1 MVNLNIGKIVLF
13 YQDGNLHFGII
24 TGIENKHCKV
34 LSEEDESYILPSA
47 RFILV
52 SDKCY
57 EPLSSNT
64 LKDFEDKI
72 RFKMEEQGEIWLQQL
87 QEQKKSFT
95 FDEANSY
102 LGYKDDLERY
112 ALYLLILQRKDL
124 LKYKKGVFS
133 FRNEEER
140 LKYLKEESETKERAN
155 YLQEVERFLQANRDI
170 LLSLDS
176 FSIIKYQIFLSLTL
190 EFKTRFLAELREL
203 LRCSTPKDLAKVLRK
218 FSNDQKLRTLI
229 RNLRLLLGD
238 ISPDTD
244 KIAADSGIPINFS
257 AEVLEEARKLQDK
270 LQQETSR
277 QNIANLDAFTID
289 AADSPDYDDAI
300 SLQESK
306 PGWILGIHISDVGG
320 QLPLNSPV
328 FNEACERVS
337 SLYLPCETIP
347 LLPPS
352 LSSDAFSL
360 KAGENRKV
368 LSLYLF
374 LDKEFKIQKEEF
386 KSEYICV
393 KQNLSY
399 KDMDSYLTKH
409 QHSTLFQIVR
419 NINQGHKIFES
430 NGKTRYEWNV
440 VCKNGELMM
449 ECIDFYSPSR
459 LLVEELMVLYNRS
472 LAEYASASG
481 LPCIYRNIAQYEESG
496 DEDSNNYYQAFL
508 STEAGFHPGIGSR
521 AYLHCSSP
529 IRRVTD
535 IINQAQ
541 FEALLNQNRPPFSE
555 EELIKL
561 IPAIEERVSYL
572 HSVAARSEH
581 YWFLRFLQQKYLQR
595 TLDAILIRSIT
606 DGYIIELTDW
616 DKHIFLKSNEI
627 LPLHH
632 SVKLILT
639 EVNPD
644 EDWVKGEIIV

>member
-1 MVNLNIGKIVLF
+1 MFNLASGKIVLF
-13 YQDGNLHFGII
+13 FQDGNLQSGII
-24 TGIENKHCKV
+24 TEVKNRHYKV
-34 LSEEDESYILPSA
+34 LNQEAKTYILPPA

-52 SDKCY
+52 TQKVY
-57 EPLSSNT
+57 EPTSTKT
-64 LKDFEDKI
+64 LEDFEKQIKNKI
-72 RFKMEEQGEIWLQQL
+72 EEEGENWLIQL
-87 QEQKKSFT
+87 QETQDSFT
-95 FDEANSY
+95 FEEICSKY
-102 LGYKDDLERY
+102 GLEGDIERF
-112 ALYLLILQRKDL
+112 ALFILLQLRKDL
-124 LKYKKGVFS
+124 FKFKKDVFS

-140 LKYLKEESETKERAN
+140 LKYLQEEAETRERTR
-155 YLQEVERFLQANRDI
+155 YLKEVEKFLQTYQDLLPSLNI
-170 LLSLDS
+170 LSPIKDDVSQGFDQDS
-176 FSIIKYQIFLSLTL
+176 KTQFLS
-190 EFKTRFLAELREL
+190 ELREL
-203 LRCSTPKDLAKVLRK
+203 LRSNVPKDLAKLLHK
-218 FSNDQKLRTLI
+218 YSNGLDLRTLI
-229 RNLRLLLGD
+229 RNIRLLLKD

-257 AEVLEEARKLQDK
+257 SEILREAQKLQEK
-270 LQQETSR
+270 LKQEAEN
-277 QNIANLDAFTID
+277 QNVTNLEAFTID
-289 AADSPDYDDAI
+289 AIDSPDYDDAI
-300 SLQESK
+300 SLQKQEQ
-306 PGWILGIHISDVGG
+306 GWILGIHISDEGS
-320 QLPLNSPV
+320 QLPLNSSI
-328 FNEACERVS
+328 FKEACERVS

-352 LSSDAFSL
+352 LSKEAFSL
-360 KAGENRKV
+360 KAGEKRKV

-374 LDKEFKIQKEEF
+374 MDKEFKIEKEVF
-386 KSEYICV
+386 KQEYIKV

-399 KDMDSYLTKH
+399 EEVDRYLTSH
-409 QHSTLFQIVR
+409 QNSTLLQIVHH
-419 NINQGHKIFES
+419 IHKGRQIFES
-430 NGKTRYEWNV
+430 SGKRRYEWNV
-440 VCKNGELMM
+440 VCKNGELAM
-449 ECIDFYSPSR
+449 ECIDYYSPAR
-459 LLVEELMVLYNRS
+459 LLIEELMVLYNRT
-472 LAEYASASG
+472 LAAYASAKG
-481 LPCIYRNIAQYEESG
+481 LPCIYRNIAQYEEEEGNSH
-496 DEDSNNYYQAFL
+496 NYCQAFL
-508 STEAGFHPGIGSR
+508 STKAAFHPGIGSK

-561 IPAIEERVSYL
+561 LPAIEERVSYL

>member
-13 YQDGNLHFGII
+13 YQDGNLQSGII
-24 TGIENKHCKV
+24 TGIENNHYKV
-34 LSEEDESYILPSA
+34 QNLHGETYILPPA

-52 SDKCY
+52 SQKVY
-57 EPLSSNT
+57 EPLSIDT

-72 RFKMEEQGEIWLQQL
+72 RTKIEERGENWLQL
-87 QEQKKSFT
+87 LRKTRESFT
-95 FDEANSY
+95 FEEASSN
-102 LGYKDDLERY
+102 LDCKNDIERF
-112 ALYLLILQRKDL
+112 ALFILLQQRKDL
-124 LKYKKGVFS
+124 IKFKKGVFS

-140 LKYLKEESETKERAN
+140 LQYLQAESEAKERLH
-155 YLQEVERFLQANRDI
+155 YLNEVEKFLQANQDL
-170 LLSLDS
+170 LLSVDS
-176 FSIIKYQIFLSLTL
+176 SSKLSISTSLAT
-190 EFKTRFLAELREL
+190 EIKTRFLSELRQL
-203 LRCSTPKDLAKVLRK
+203 VRSNTPKDLAKVLRK
-218 FSNDQKLRTLI
+218 FSNDQKMRTLI
-229 RNLRLLLGD
+229 RNIRLLLGD
-238 ISPDTD
+238 ISPNTE
-244 KIAADSGIPINFS
+244 KTAADSGIPINFS

-300 SLQESK
+300 SLQEFK
-306 PGWILGIHISDVGG
+306 QGWILGIHISDVGG

-352 LSSDAFSL
+352 LSIDAFSL

-419 NINQGHKIFES
+419 NINEGHKIFERV
-430 NGKTRYEWNV
+430 GKTRYEWNV

-472 LAEYASASG
+472 LAEYASESG
-481 LPCIYRNIAQYEESG
+481 LPCIYRNIAFYEESG

-508 STEAGFHPGIGSR
+508 STEAGFHPGIGSK
-521 AYLHCSSP
+521 AYLHSTSP

-535 IINQAQ
+535 IINQVQ
-541 FEALLNQNRPPFSE
+541 FEALLNKQEPPFSE
-555 EELIKL
+555 EELSKL
-561 IPAIEERVSYL
+561 IPAIEERVLYL
-572 HSVAARSEH
+572 HTVAARSEQ
-581 YWFLRFLQQKYLQR
+581 YWFLCFLQRKYLQQP
-595 TLDAILIRSIT
+595 LNAILIRSIT
-606 DGYIIELTDW
+606 DGYLVEITAW
-616 DKHIFLKSNEI
+616 DKHIFLQSEEI
-627 LPLHH
+627 LPLHN
-632 SVKLILT
+632 SVKLIIS
-639 EVNPD
+639 EVNP
-644 EDWVKGEIIV
+644 EEGWVKGDVIV

>member
-1 MVNLNIGKIVLF
+1 MFNLASGKIVLF
-13 YQDGNLHFGII
+13 FQDGNLQSGII
-24 TGIENKHCKV
+24 TEAQNRHYKV
-34 LSEEDESYILPSA
+34 LNQEAKTYILPPA

-52 SDKCY
+52 TQKVY
-57 EPLSSNT
+57 EPISTKT
-64 LKDFEDKI
+64 LEDFEKQIRNKI
-72 RFKMEEQGEIWLQQL
+72 EEEGENWLIQL
-87 QEQKKSFT
+87 QETQDSFT
-95 FDEANSY
+95 FEEICSKF
-102 LGYKDDLERY
+102 GLEGDIERF
-112 ALYLLILQRKDL
+112 ALFILLQQRKDL
-124 LKYKKGVFS
+124 FKFKKDVFY

-140 LKYLKEESETKERAN
+140 LKYLQEEAETRERN
-155 YLQEVERFLQANRDI
+155 RYLKEVEKFLQTYQDLLPSLNI
-170 LLSLDS
+170 LSPIKDDVSQGFEPDS
-176 FSIIKYQIFLSLTL
+176 KTQFLS
-190 EFKTRFLAELREL
+190 ELREL
-203 LRCSTPKDLAKVLRK
+203 LRSNTPKDLAKVLRK
-218 FSNDQKLRTLI
+218 FSNDQKMRTLI
-229 RNLRLLLGD
+229 RNIRLLLGD
-238 ISPDTD
+238 ISPNTD

-270 LQQETSR
+270 LQQEASR

-374 LDKEFKIQKEEF
+374 LDKQFKIQKEEF

-393 KQNLSY
+393 KHNFSY
-399 KDMDSYLTKH
+399 KNMDSYLTKH

-419 NINQGHKIFES
+419 NINEGHKIFERV
-430 NGKTRYEWNV
+430 GKTRYEWNV

-508 STEAGFHPGIGSR
+508 STEAGFHPGIGSK
-521 AYLHCSSP
+521 AYLHSTSP

-535 IINQAQ
+535 IINQVQ
-541 FEALLNQNRPPFSE
+541 FEALLKKRKPPFSAD
-555 EELIKL
+555 ELRTM
-561 IPAIEERVSYL
+561 IPVIEERVLYL
-572 HSVAARSEH
+572 HTVAARSEL
-581 YWFLRFLQQKYLQR
+581 YWFLCFLQRKYLQQP
-595 TLDAILIRSIT
+595 LNVILIRSMT
-606 DGYIIELTDW
+606 DGYLVEITDW
-616 DKHIFLKSNEI
+616 DKHIFLQSEEI
-627 LPLHH
+627 LPLHN
-632 SVKLILT
+632 SVKLIIS
-639 EVNPD
+639 EVNP
-644 EDWVKGEIIV
+644 EEGWVKGDVIV

>member
-1 MVNLNIGKIVLF
+1 MFNLASGKIVLF
-13 YQDGNLHFGII
+13 FQDGNLQSGII
-24 TGIENKHCKV
+24 TEAQNRHYKV
-34 LSEEDESYILPSA
+34 LNQEAKTYILPPA

-52 SDKCY
+52 TQKVY
-57 EPLSSNT
+57 EPISTKT
-64 LKDFEDKI
+64 LEDFDKQI
-72 RFKMEEQGEIWLQQL
+72 KNKIEEEGENWLLQL
-87 QEQKKSFT
+87 QETQDSFN
-95 FDEANSY
+95 FEEICSKFGFEGDI
-102 LGYKDDLERY
+102 ERF
-112 ALYLLILQRKDL
+112 ALFILLQQRKAL
-124 LKYKKGVFS
+124 FKFKKDVFS

-140 LKYLKEESETKERAN
+140 LKYLQEEAETRERN
-155 YLQEVERFLQANRDI
+155 RYLKEVEKFLQTYQNLLPSLNI
-170 LLSLDS
+170 LSP
-176 FSIIKYQIFLSLTL
+176 IKDDVSQGFDQ
-190 EFKTRFLAELREL
+190 EFKTQFLSELREL
-203 LRCSTPKDLAKVLRK
+203 LRSNAPKDLAKLLRK
-218 FSNDQKLRTLI
+218 YSDGLDLRTLI
-229 RNLRLLLGD
+229 RNIRLLLMD

-257 AEVLEEARKLQDK
+257 SEILREAQKLQEK
-270 LQQETSR
+270 LKQEAEN
-277 QNIANLDAFTID
+277 QNVTNLEAFTID
-289 AADSPDYDDAI
+289 AIDSPDYDDAI
-300 SLQESK
+300 SLQKQEQ
-306 PGWILGIHISDVGG
+306 GWILGIHISDVGG
-320 QLPLNSPV
+320 QLPLNSSI
-328 FNEACERVS
+328 FKEACERVS

-352 LSSDAFSL
+352 LSKEAFSL
-360 KAGENRKV
+360 KAGEKRKV

-374 LDKEFKIQKEEF
+374 MDKEFKIEREVF
-386 KSEYICV
+386 KQEYIAV

-399 KDMDSYLTKH
+399 TEVDRYLTSH
-409 QHSTLFQIVR
+409 QNSTLLQIVHHIHNGR
-419 NINQGHKIFES
+419 QIFES
-430 NGKTRYEWNV
+430 SGKRRYEWNV
-440 VCKNGELMM
+440 VCKNRELAM
-449 ECIDFYSPSR
+449 ECIDFYSPAR
-459 LLVEELMVLYNRS
+459 LLIEELMVLYNRT
-472 LAEYASASG
+472 LAEYASAKG
-481 LPCIYRNIAQYEESG
+481 LSCIYRNIAQYEEEEGNSH
-496 DEDSNNYYQAFL
+496 NYCQAFL
-508 STEAGFHPGIGSR
+508 STKAAFHPGIGSK

-541 FEALLNQNRPPFSE
+541 FEALLNQEKPPFSE

>member
-1 MVNLNIGKIVLF
+1 
-13 YQDGNLHFGII
+13 
-24 TGIENKHCKV
+24 
-34 LSEEDESYILPSA
+34 
-47 RFILV
+47 
-52 SDKCY
+52 
-57 EPLSSNT
+57 
-64 LKDFEDKI
+64 
-72 RFKMEEQGEIWLQQL
+72 
-87 QEQKKSFT
+87 
-95 FDEANSY
+95 
-102 LGYKDDLERY
+102 
-112 ALYLLILQRKDL
+112 LLILQRKDL
-124 LKYKKGVFS
+124 LKCKKGVFS

-140 LKYLKEESETKERAN
+140 LKYLNEEAETKERAN
-155 YLQEVERFLQANRDI
+155 YLQEVERFLQANQDI

-176 FSIIKYQIFLSLTL
+176 FSTIKYQNSPSLAP
-190 EFKTRFLAELREL
+190 EFQTRFLAELRGL
-203 LRCSTPKDLAKVLRK
+203 LRCGTPKDLAKVLRK

-229 RNLRLLLGD
+229 RNIRLLLGD
-238 ISPDTD
+238 ISPNTD

-270 LQQETSR
+270 LQQEASR

-289 AADSPDYDDAI
+289 AADSPDFDDAI

-419 NINQGHKIFES
+419 NINEGHKIFERV
-430 NGKTRYEWNV
+430 GKTRYEWNV

-449 ECIDFYSPSR
+449 ECIDFYSPAR
-459 LLVEELMVLYNRS
+459 LLIEELMVLYNRT
-472 LAEYASASG
+472 LAEYASTKG
-481 LPCIYRNIAQYEESG
+481 LPCIYRNIAQYEEEEGNSH
-496 DEDSNNYYQAFL
+496 NYCQAFL
-508 STEAGFHPGIGSR
+508 STKAAFHPGIGSK

-541 FEALLNQNRPPFSE
+541 FEALLNQKRPPFSE

-572 HSVAARSEH
+572 HSVATRSEH
-581 YWFLRFLQQKYLQR
+581 DWFLRFLQQKYLQR
-595 TLDAILIRSIT
+595 ALDAILIRSIT

-627 LPLHH
+627 FPLHH

>member
-1 MVNLNIGKIVLF
+1 MFNLASGKIVLF
-13 YQDGNLHFGII
+13 FQDGNLQSGII
-24 TGIENKHCKV
+24 TEAQNRHYKV
-34 LSEEDESYILPSA
+34 LNQEAKTYILPPA

-52 SDKCY
+52 TQKVY
-57 EPLSSNT
+57 EPVSTKT
-64 LKDFEDKI
+64 LEDFEKQIRNKI
-72 RFKMEEQGEIWLQQL
+72 EEEGENWLLQL
-87 QEQKKSFT
+87 QKTQDSFT
-95 FDEANSY
+95 FEEICSKFGFEGDI
-102 LGYKDDLERY
+102 ERF
-112 ALYLLILQRKDL
+112 ALFILLQQRKDL
-124 LKYKKGVFS
+124 FKFKKDVFS

-140 LKYLKEESETKERAN
+140 LKYLQEEAETRKRTR
-155 YLQEVERFLQANRDI
+155 YLKEVEKFLQTNQDLLPSLNI
-170 LLSLDS
+170 LSPIKDDVYQGFDQDS
-176 FSIIKYQIFLSLTL
+176 KTQFLS
-190 EFKTRFLAELREL
+190 ELREL
-203 LRCSTPKDLAKVLRK
+203 LRSNTPKDLAKLLHK
-218 FSNDQKLRTLI
+218 YSNGLDLRTLI
-229 RNLRLLLGD
+229 RNIRLLLGD

-270 LQQETSR
+270 LKQEASR

-289 AADSPDYDDAI
+289 AADSPDFDDAI

-399 KDMDSYLTKH
+399 IDMDSYLTKH

-419 NINQGHKIFES
+419 NINEGHKIFERV
-430 NGKTRYEWNV
+430 GKTRYEWNV

-508 STEAGFHPGIGSR
+508 STEAGFHPGIGSK
-521 AYLHCSSP
+521 AYLHSTSP

-535 IINQAQ
+535 IINQVQ
-541 FEALLNQNRPPFSE
+541 FEALLKKGKPPFSAD
-555 EELIKL
+555 ELRTI
-561 IPAIEERVSYL
+561 IPVIEERVLYL
-572 HSVAARSEH
+572 HNVAARSEQ
-581 YWFLRFLQQKYLQR
+581 YWFLCFLQRKYLQQP
-595 TLDAILIRSIT
+595 LNAILIRSIT
-606 DGYIIELTDW
+606 DGYIVEITAW
-616 DKHIFLKSNEI
+616 NKYIFLQSKEI
-627 LPLHH
+627 LPLHN
-632 SVKLILT
+632 SVKLIIS
-639 EVNPD
+639 EVNP
-644 EDWVKGEIIV
+644 EEGWVKGEVIV

>member
-1 MVNLNIGKIVLF
+1 MFNLASGKIVLF
-13 YQDGNLHFGII
+13 FQDGNLQSGII
-24 TGIENKHCKV
+24 TEAQNRHYKV
-34 LSEEDESYILPSA
+34 LNQEAKTYILPPA

-52 SDKCY
+52 TQKVY
-57 EPLSSNT
+57 EPVSTKT
-64 LKDFEDKI
+64 LEDFEKQIKNKI
-72 RFKMEEQGEIWLQQL
+72 EEEGENWLLQL
-87 QEQKKSFT
+87 QETQDSFT
-95 FDEANSY
+95 FEEICSKF
-102 LGYKDDLERY
+102 GLEGDIERF
-112 ALYLLILQRKDL
+112 ALFILLQQRKDL
-124 LKYKKGVFS
+124 FKFKKDVFS

-140 LKYLKEESETKERAN
+140 LKYLQEEAETRERTR
-155 YLQEVERFLQANRDI
+155 YLKEVEKFLQTYQDLLPSLNI
-170 LLSLDS
+170 LSPIKDDVSQGFDQDS
-176 FSIIKYQIFLSLTL
+176 KTQFLS
-190 EFKTRFLAELREL
+190 ELREL
-203 LRCSTPKDLAKVLRK
+203 LRSNTPKDLAKLLRK
-218 FSNDQKLRTLI
+218 YSDGLDLRTLI
-229 RNLRLLLGD
+229 RNIRLLLRD

-257 AEVLEEARKLQDK
+257 SEILRESQKLQEK
-270 LQQETSR
+270 LKQEAEN
-277 QNIANLDAFTID
+277 QNVTNLEAFTID
-289 AADSPDYDDAI
+289 AIDSPDYDDAI
-300 SLQESK
+300 SLQKQEQ
-306 PGWILGIHISDVGG
+306 GWILGIHISDVGG
-320 QLPLNSPV
+320 QLPLNSSI
-328 FNEACERVS
+328 FKEACERVS

-352 LSSDAFSL
+352 LSKEAFSL
-360 KAGENRKV
+360 KAGEKRKV

-374 LDKEFKIQKEEF
+374 MDKEFKIEKEVF
-386 KSEYICV
+386 KQEYITV

-399 KDMDSYLTKH
+399 EEVDRYLTSH
-409 QHSTLFQIVR
+409 QNSTLLQIVHH
-419 NINQGHKIFES
+419 IHKGRQIFES
-430 NGKTRYEWNV
+430 SGKRRYEWNV
-440 VCKNGELMM
+440 VCKNGELAM
-449 ECIDFYSPSR
+449 ECIDFYSPAR
-459 LLVEELMVLYNRS
+459 LLIEELMVLYNRT
-472 LAEYASASG
+472 LAEYASAKG
-481 LPCIYRNIAQYEESG
+481 LPCIYRNIAQYEEEEGNSH
-496 DEDSNNYYQAFL
+496 NYCQAFL
-508 STEAGFHPGIGSR
+508 STKAAFHPGIGSR

>member
-57 EPLSSNT
+57 KPLSSNT

-102 LGYKDDLERY
+102 LGGKDDLERF

-124 LKYKKGVFS
+124 LKCKKGVFS

-140 LKYLKEESETKERAN
+140 LKYLKEEVETKERAN

-218 FSNDQKLRTLI
+218 FSNDQKMRTLI
-229 RNLRLLLGD
+229 RNIRLLLGD
-238 ISPDTD
+238 ISPNTE

-300 SLQESK
+300 SLQEFK
-306 PGWILGIHISDVGG
+306 QGWILGIHISDVGG

-419 NINQGHKIFES
+419 NINEGHKIFERV
-430 NGKTRYEWNV
+430 GKTRYEWNV

-508 STEAGFHPGIGSR
+508 STEAGFHPGIGSK
-521 AYLHCSSP
+521 AYLHSTSP

-535 IINQAQ
+535 IINQVQ
-541 FEALLNQNRPPFSE
+541 FEALLNKQEPPFSE
-555 EELIKL
+555 EELSKL
-561 IPAIEERVSYL
+561 IPAIEERVLYL
-572 HSVAARSEH
+572 HTVAARSEQ
-581 YWFLRFLQQKYLQR
+581 YWFLCFLQRKYLQQP
-595 TLDAILIRSIT
+595 LNAILIRSMT
-606 DGYIIELTDW
+606 DGYLVEITAW
-616 DKHIFLKSNEI
+616 DKHIFLQSEEI
-627 LPLHH
+627 LPLHN
-632 SVKLILT
+632 SVKLIIS
-639 EVNPD
+639 EVNP
-644 EDWVKGEIIV
+644 EEGWVKGDVIV

>member
-1 MVNLNIGKIVLF
+1 
-13 YQDGNLHFGII
+13 
-24 TGIENKHCKV
+24 
-34 LSEEDESYILPSA
+34 
-47 RFILV
+47 
-52 SDKCY
+52 
-57 EPLSSNT
+57 
-64 LKDFEDKI
+64 
-72 RFKMEEQGEIWLQQL
+72 
-87 QEQKKSFT
+87 
-95 FDEANSY
+95 
-102 LGYKDDLERY
+102 
-112 ALYLLILQRKDL
+112 
-124 LKYKKGVFS
+124 
-133 FRNEEER
+133 
-140 LKYLKEESETKERAN
+140 
-155 YLQEVERFLQANRDI
+155 
-170 LLSLDS
+170 
-176 FSIIKYQIFLSLTL
+176 
-190 EFKTRFLAELREL
+190 
-203 LRCSTPKDLAKVLRK
+203 
-218 FSNDQKLRTLI
+218 LRTLI
-229 RNLRLLLGD
+229 RNIRLLLGD

-300 SLQESK
+300 SLQEFK
-306 PGWILGIHISDVGG
+306 QGWILGIHISDVGG

-399 KDMDSYLTKH
+399 IDMDSYLTKH

-419 NINQGHKIFES
+419 NINEGHKIFERV
-430 NGKTRYEWNV
+430 GKTRYEWNV

-508 STEAGFHPGIGSR
+508 STEAGFHPGIGSK
-521 AYLHCSSP
+521 AYLHSTSP

-535 IINQAQ
+535 IINQVQ
-541 FEALLNQNRPPFSE
+541 FEALLKKGKPPFSAD
-555 EELIKL
+555 ELRTI
-561 IPAIEERVSYL
+561 IPVIEERVLYL
-572 HSVAARSEH
+572 HNVAARSEQ
-581 YWFLRFLQQKYLQR
+581 YWFLCFLQRKYLQQP
-595 TLDAILIRSIT
+595 LNAILIRSIT
-606 DGYIIELTDW
+606 DGYIVEITAW
-616 DKHIFLKSNEI
+616 NKYIFLQSKEI
-627 LPLHH
+627 LPLHN
-632 SVKLILT
+632 SVKLIIS
-639 EVNPD
+639 EVNP
-644 EDWVKGEIIV
+644 EEGWVKGEVIV

>member
-1 MVNLNIGKIVLF
+1 MVLF
-13 YQDGNLHFGII
+13 FQDGNVQSGII
-24 TGIENKHCKV
+24 SEAQNRHFKV
-34 LSEEDESYILPSA
+34 LNQEAKNYILPPA

-52 SDKCY
+52 TEKVY
-57 EPLSSNT
+57 EPVSTKT
-64 LKDFEDKI
+64 LEDFETQIRNKI
-72 RFKMEEQGEIWLQQL
+72 EEEGENWLLQL
-87 QEQKKSFT
+87 QETQDSFT
-95 FDEANSY
+95 FEEICSKF
-102 LGYKDDLERY
+102 GLEGDIERF
-112 ALYLLILQRKDL
+112 ALFILLQQRKDL
-124 LKYKKGVFS
+124 FKFKKDVFS

-140 LKYLKEESETKERAN
+140 LKYLQEEAETRERTR
-155 YLQEVERFLQANRDI
+155 YLKEVEKFLQTYQDLLPSLNI
-170 LLSLDS
+170 LSPIKDDVSQGFGQDS
-176 FSIIKYQIFLSLTL
+176 KTQFLS
-190 EFKTRFLAELREL
+190 ELREL
-203 LRCSTPKDLAKVLRK
+203 LRSNTPKDLAKLLHK
-218 FSNDQKLRTLI
+218 YSNGLDLRTLI
-229 RNLRLLLGD
+229 RNIRLLLGD

-257 AEVLEEARKLQDK
+257 SEILREAQKLHERLKQEAENQNVTNLE
-270 LQQETSR
+270 
-277 QNIANLDAFTID
+277 AFTID
-289 AADSPDYDDAI
+289 AIDSPDYDDAI
-300 SLQESK
+300 SLQKQEQ
-306 PGWILGIHISDVGG
+306 GWILGIHISDVGG
-320 QLPLNSPV
+320 QLPLNSSI
-328 FNEACERVS
+328 FREACERVS

-352 LSSDAFSL
+352 LSKEAFSL
-360 KAGENRKV
+360 KAGEKRKV

-374 LDKEFKIQKEEF
+374 MDKKEFKIEREVF
-386 KSEYICV
+386 KQEYITV

-399 KDMDSYLTKH
+399 AEVDRYLTSH
-409 QHSTLFQIVR
+409 QNSTLLQIVHH
-419 NINQGHKIFES
+419 IHKGRQIFES
-430 NGKTRYEWNV
+430 GGKRRYEWNV
-440 VCKNGELMM
+440 VCKNGELTM
-449 ECIDFYSPSR
+449 ECIDYYSPAR
-459 LLVEELMVLYNRS
+459 LLIEELMVLYNRT
-472 LAEYASASG
+472 LAEYAFAKG
-481 LPCIYRNIAQYEESG
+481 LSCIYRNIAQYEGEEGNSH
-496 DEDSNNYYQAFL
+496 NYCQAFL
-508 STEAGFHPGIGSR
+508 STKAAFHPGIGSR

>member
-34 LSEEDESYILPSA
+34 LSEEGESYILSSA

-102 LGYKDDLERY
+102 LGCKDDLERF

-124 LKYKKGVFS
+124 FKYKKGVFS

-140 LKYLKEESETKERAN
+140 LKYLKEEVETKERAN

-176 FSIIKYQIFLSLTL
+176 FSTIKYQNFLSLTP
-190 EFKTRFLAELREL
+190 EFKTRFLAELRGL

-229 RNLRLLLGD
+229 RNIRLLLGD
-238 ISPDTD
+238 ISPNTD

-270 LQQETSR
+270 LKQEASR

-289 AADSPDYDDAI
+289 AADSPDFDDAI

-320 QLPLNSPV
+320 KLPLNSPV

-347 LLPPS
+347 LLPTS
-352 LSSDAFSL
+352 LSKEAFSL
-360 KAGENRKV
+360 KAGEKRKV

-374 LDKEFKIQKEEF
+374 MDKEFKIEKEVF
-386 KSEYICV
+386 KQEYITV

-399 KDMDSYLTKH
+399 EEVDRYLTSH
-409 QHSTLFQIVR
+409 QNSTLLQIVHHIHNGR
-419 NINQGHKIFES
+419 QIFES
-430 NGKTRYEWNV
+430 GGKRRYEWNV
-440 VCKNGELMM
+440 VCKNGELAM
-449 ECIDFYSPSR
+449 ECIDFYSPAR
-459 LLVEELMVLYNRS
+459 LLIEELMVLYNRT
-472 LAEYASASG
+472 LAEYASTKG
-481 LPCIYRNIAQYEESG
+481 LPCIYRNIAQYEEEEGNSH
-496 DEDSNNYYQAFL
+496 NYCQAFL
-508 STEAGFHPGIGSR
+508 STKAAFHPGIGSK

-541 FEALLNQNRPPFSE
+541 FEALLNQKRPPFSE

-572 HSVAARSEH
+572 HSVATRSEH
-581 YWFLRFLQQKYLQR
+581 DWFLRFLQQKYLQR
-595 TLDAILIRSIT
+595 ALDAILIRSIT

-627 LPLHH
+627 FPLHH

>member
-24 TGIENKHCKV
+24 TGIENKHWKV
-34 LSEEDESYILPSA
+34 LSEEGESYILPSA

-57 EPLSSNT
+57 KPLSSNT

-87 QEQKKSFT
+87 QERKESFT

-102 LGYKDDLERY
+102 LGCKDDLERF

-124 LKYKKGVFS
+124 LKYKKWVFS

-140 LKYLKEESETKERAN
+140 LKYLKEEAETKERAI
-155 YLQEVERFLQANRDI
+155 YLQEVERFLQANQDF
-170 LLSLDS
+170 LLSLDF
-176 FSIIKYQIFLSLTL
+176 FSTINYQNSPSLAP
-190 EFKTRFLAELREL
+190 EFQTRFLAELREL

-229 RNLRLLLGD
+229 RNIRLLLGD

-270 LQQETSR
+270 LNQEASR

-300 SLQESK
+300 SLQEFK
-306 PGWILGIHISDVGG
+306 QGWILGIHISDVGG

-399 KDMDSYLTKH
+399 IDMDSYLTKH

-419 NINQGHKIFES
+419 NINEGHKIFERV
-430 NGKTRYEWNV
+430 GKTRYEWNV

-508 STEAGFHPGIGSR
+508 STEAGFHPGIGSK
-521 AYLHCSSP
+521 AYLHSTSP

-535 IINQAQ
+535 IINQVQ
-541 FEALLNQNRPPFSE
+541 FEALLKKGKPPFSAD
-555 EELIKL
+555 ELRTI
-561 IPAIEERVSYL
+561 IPVIEERVLYL
-572 HSVAARSEH
+572 HNVAARSEQ
-581 YWFLRFLQQKYLQR
+581 YWFLCFLQRKYLQQP
-595 TLDAILIRSIT
+595 LNAILIRSIT
-606 DGYIIELTDW
+606 DGYIVEITAW
-616 DKHIFLKSNEI
+616 NKYIFLQSKEI
-627 LPLHH
+627 LPLHN
-632 SVKLILT
+632 SVKLIIS
-639 EVNPD
+639 EVNP
-644 EDWVKGEIIV
+644 EEGWVKGEVIV

>member
-24 TGIENKHCKV
+24 TGIMNKHCKV

-57 EPLSSNT
+57 KPLSSNT

-87 QEQKKSFT
+87 QERKESFT

-102 LGYKDDLERY
+102 LGGKDDLERF

-140 LKYLKEESETKERAN
+140 LKYLNEEAETKERAN
-155 YLQEVERFLQANRDI
+155 YLQEVERFLQANQDI
-170 LLSLDS
+170 LLSLDF
-176 FSIIKYQIFLSLTL
+176 FSTINYQNSPSLAP
-190 EFKTRFLAELREL
+190 EFQTRFLAELIEL
-203 LRCSTPKDLAKVLRK
+203 LRCGIPKDLAKVLRK

-238 ISPDTD
+238 ISPKTD

-270 LQQETSR
+270 LQQESSR

-419 NINQGHKIFES
+419 NINEGHKIFERV
-430 NGKTRYEWNV
+430 GKTRYEWNV

-508 STEAGFHPGIGSR
+508 STEAGFHPGIGSK
-521 AYLHCSSP
+521 AYLHSTSP

-535 IINQAQ
+535 IINQVQ
-541 FEALLNQNRPPFSE
+541 FEALLKKRKPPFSAD
-555 EELIKL
+555 ELRTM
-561 IPAIEERVSYL
+561 IPVIEERVLYL
-572 HSVAARSEH
+572 HTVAARSEQ
-581 YWFLRFLQQKYLQR
+581 YWFLCFLQRKYLQQP
-595 TLDAILIRSIT
+595 LNVILIRSMT
-606 DGYIIELTDW
+606 DGYLVEITDW
-616 DKHIFLKSNEI
+616 DKHIFLQSEEI
-627 LPLHH
+627 LPLHN
-632 SVKLILT
+632 SVKLIIS
-639 EVNPD
+639 EVNP
-644 EDWVKGEIIV
+644 EEGWVKGEVIV

>member
-1 MVNLNIGKIVLF
+1 MFNLASGKIVLF
-13 YQDGNLHFGII
+13 FQDGNLQSGII
-24 TGIENKHCKV
+24 TEAQNRHYKV
-34 LSEEDESYILPSA
+34 LNQEAKTYILPPA

-52 SDKCY
+52 TQKVY
-57 EPLSSNT
+57 EPVSTKT
-64 LKDFEDKI
+64 LEDFEKQIRNKI
-72 RFKMEEQGEIWLQQL
+72 EEEGENWLLQL
-87 QEQKKSFT
+87 QKTQDSFT
-95 FDEANSY
+95 FEEICSKFGFEGDI
-102 LGYKDDLERY
+102 ERF
-112 ALYLLILQRKDL
+112 ALFILLQQRKDL
-124 LKYKKGVFS
+124 FKFKKDVFS

-140 LKYLKEESETKERAN
+140 LKYLQDEAETRERTR
-155 YLQEVERFLQANRDI
+155 YLKEVEKFLQTYQDLLPSLNI
-170 LLSLDS
+170 LSPIKDDVSQGFGQDS
-176 FSIIKYQIFLSLTL
+176 KTQFLS
-190 EFKTRFLAELREL
+190 ELREL
-203 LRCSTPKDLAKVLRK
+203 LRSNTPKDLAKLLHK
-218 FSNDQKLRTLI
+218 YSNGLDLRTLI
-229 RNLRLLLGD
+229 RNIRLLLGD

-270 LQQETSR
+270 LNQEASR

-300 SLQESK
+300 SLQEFK
-306 PGWILGIHISDVGG
+306 QGWILGIHISDVGG

-399 KDMDSYLTKH
+399 IDMDSYLTKH

-419 NINQGHKIFES
+419 NINEGHKIFERV
-430 NGKTRYEWNV
+430 GKTRYEWNV

-508 STEAGFHPGIGSR
+508 STEAGFHPGIGSK
-521 AYLHCSSP
+521 AYLHSTSP

-535 IINQAQ
+535 IINQVQ
-541 FEALLNQNRPPFSE
+541 FEALLKKGKPPFSAD
-555 EELIKL
+555 ELRTI
-561 IPAIEERVSYL
+561 IPVIEERVLYL
-572 HSVAARSEH
+572 HNVAARSEQ
-581 YWFLRFLQQKYLQR
+581 YWFLCFLQRKYLQQP
-595 TLDAILIRSIT
+595 LNAILIRSIT
-606 DGYIIELTDW
+606 DGYIVEITAW
-616 DKHIFLKSNEI
+616 NKYIFLQSKEI
-627 LPLHH
+627 LPLHN
-632 SVKLILT
+632 SVKLIIS
-639 EVNPD
+639 EVNP
-644 EDWVKGEIIV
+644 EEGWVKGEVIV

>member
-13 YQDGNLHFGII
+13 YQNGNLHFGII
-24 TGIENKHCKV
+24 TWIENKHWKV
-34 LSEEDESYILPSA
+34 LSEEGKSYILPSA

-64 LKDFEDKI
+64 LKDFEEKI
-72 RFKMEEQGEIWLQQL
+72 RFKMEEQGEVWLQQL
-87 QEQKKSFT
+87 QEQKGSFT
-95 FDEANSY
+95 FEEVNSY
-102 LGYKDDLERY
+102 LGCKDDLERF

-124 LKYKKGVFS
+124 LKCKKGVFS

-140 LKYLKEESETKERAN
+140 LKYLKEEAETKERAIF
-155 YLQEVERFLQANRDI
+155 LQEVERFLQANQDI
-170 LLSLDS
+170 LLSLDF
-176 FSIIKYQIFLSLTL
+176 FSTINYQNSPSLAP

-203 LRCSTPKDLAKVLRK
+203 LRCGIPKDLAKVLRK
-218 FSNDQKLRTLI
+218 FSNDQKMRTLI
-229 RNLRLLLGD
+229 RNIRLLMGD

-300 SLQESK
+300 SLQEFK
-306 PGWILGIHISDVGG
+306 QGWILGIHISDVGG

-399 KDMDSYLTKH
+399 IDMDSYLTKH
-409 QHSTLFQIVR
+409 QHSTLFQIAR
-419 NINQGHKIFES
+419 NINEGHKIFES

-459 LLVEELMVLYNRS
+459 LLIEELMVLYNRS
-472 LAEYASASG
+472 LAEYASASE
-481 LPCIYRNIAQYEESG
+481 LPCIYRNITQYEESG

-508 STEAGFHPGIGSR
+508 STEAGFHPGIGSK
-521 AYLHCSSP
+521 AYLHSTSP

-535 IINQAQ
+535 IINQVQ
-541 FEALLNQNRPPFSE
+541 FEALLKKKKPPFSAD
-555 EELIKL
+555 ELRKI
-561 IPAIEERVSYL
+561 IPVIEERVLYL
-572 HSVAARSEH
+572 LNVAARSEQ
-581 YWFLRFLQQKYLQR
+581 YWFLCFLQRKYLQQP
-595 TLDAILIRSIT
+595 LNAILIRSIT
-606 DGYIIELTDW
+606 DGYLVEITAW
-616 DKHIFLKSNEI
+616 DKYIFLQSKEI
-627 LPLHH
+627 LPLHN
-632 SVKLILT
+632 SVKLIIS
-639 EVNPD
+639 EVNP
-644 EDWVKGEIIV
+644 EEGWVKGEVIV

>member
-1 MVNLNIGKIVLF
+1 MFNLASGKIVLF
-13 YQDGNLHFGII
+13 FQDGNLQSGII
-24 TGIENKHCKV
+24 TEAQNRHYKV
-34 LSEEDESYILPSA
+34 LNQEAKTYILPPA

-52 SDKCY
+52 TQKVY
-57 EPLSSNT
+57 EPASTKT
-64 LKDFEDKI
+64 LEDFEKQIKNKI
-72 RFKMEEQGEIWLQQL
+72 EEEGENWLLQL
-87 QEQKKSFT
+87 QETQDSFT
-95 FDEANSY
+95 FEEICSKF
-102 LGYKDDLERY
+102 GLEGDIERF
-112 ALYLLILQRKDL
+112 ALFILLQQRKDL
-124 LKYKKGVFS
+124 FKFKKDVFS

-140 LKYLKEESETKERAN
+140 LKYLQEEAETRERTR
-155 YLQEVERFLQANRDI
+155 YLKEVEKFLQTYQDLLPSLNI
-170 LLSLDS
+170 LSPIKDDVSQGFGQDS
-176 FSIIKYQIFLSLTL
+176 KTQFLS
-190 EFKTRFLAELREL
+190 ELREL
-203 LRCSTPKDLAKVLRK
+203 LRSNTPKDLAKLLHK
-218 FSNDQKLRTLI
+218 YSNGLDLRTLI
-229 RNLRLLLGD
+229 RNIRLLLGD

-257 AEVLEEARKLQDK
+257 SEILREAQKLQEK
-270 LQQETSR
+270 LKQEAEN
-277 QNIANLDAFTID
+277 QNVTNLEAFTID
-289 AADSPDYDDAI
+289 AIDSPDYDDAI
-300 SLQESK
+300 SLQKQEQ
-306 PGWILGIHISDVGG
+306 GWILGIHISDVGG
-320 QLPLNSPV
+320 QLPLNSSI
-328 FNEACERVS
+328 FKEACERVS

-352 LSSDAFSL
+352 LSKEAFSL
-360 KAGENRKV
+360 KAGEKRKV

-374 LDKEFKIQKEEF
+374 MDKEFKIEREVF
-386 KSEYICV
+386 KQEYITV

-399 KDMDSYLTKH
+399 AEVDRYLTSH
-409 QHSTLFQIVR
+409 LNSTLLQIVHH
-419 NINQGHKIFES
+419 IHKGRQIFES
-430 NGKTRYEWNV
+430 SGKRRYEWNV
-440 VCKNGELMM
+440 VCKNGELAM
-449 ECIDFYSPSR
+449 ECIDYYSPAR
-459 LLVEELMVLYNRS
+459 LLIEELMVLYNRT
-472 LAEYASASG
+472 LAEYASAKG
-481 LPCIYRNIAQYEESG
+481 LSCIYRNIAQYEGEEGNSH
-496 DEDSNNYYQAFL
+496 NYCQAFL
-508 STEAGFHPGIGSR
+508 STKAAFHPGIGSK

-541 FEALLNQNRPPFSE
+541 FEALLNQKRPPFSE

-627 LPLHH
+627 FPLHH

>member
-57 EPLSSNT
+57 KPLSSNT
-64 LKDFEDKI
+64 LKDFEDQI

-102 LGYKDDLERY
+102 LGGKDDLERF

-124 LKYKKGVFS
+124 LKYKKWVFS

-140 LKYLKEESETKERAN
+140 LKYLKEEAETKERAN
-155 YLQEVERFLQANRDI
+155 YLQEVERFLQANQDI
-170 LLSLDS
+170 LRPLDS
-176 FSIIKYQIFLSLTL
+176 FSTIKYQNSLSLAP

-203 LRCSTPKDLAKVLRK
+203 LRWNTPKDLSKVLRK
-218 FSNDQKLRTLI
+218 FSNDQKMRTLI
-229 RNLRLLLGD
+229 RNIRLLLGD
-238 ISPDTD
+238 ISPNTD

-300 SLQESK
+300 SLQEFK
-306 PGWILGIHISDVGG
+306 QGWILGIHISDVGG

-399 KDMDSYLTKH
+399 IDMDSYLTKH

-459 LLVEELMVLYNRS
+459 LLIEELMVLYNRF

-496 DEDSNNYYQAFL
+496 DDDSNNYFQAFL
-508 STEAGFHPGIGSR
+508 STEAGFHPGIGSK
-521 AYLHCSSP
+521 AYLHSTSP

-535 IINQAQ
+535 IINQVQ
-541 FEALLNQNRPPFSE
+541 FEALLKKEKPPFFAD
-555 EELIKL
+555 ELRTI
-561 IPAIEERVSYL
+561 IPVIEERVLYL
-572 HSVAARSEH
+572 HTVAARSEQ
-581 YWFLRFLQQKYLQR
+581 YWFLCFLQRKYLQQP
-595 TLDAILIRSIT
+595 LNAILIRSIT
-606 DGYIIELTDW
+606 DGYLVEITAW
-616 DKHIFLKSNEI
+616 DKHIFLQSKEI
-627 LPLHH
+627 LLLHN
-632 SVKLILT
+632 SVKLIIS
-639 EVNPD
+639 EVNP
-644 EDWVKGEIIV
+644 EEGWVKGEVIV

>member
-1 MVNLNIGKIVLF
+1 MFNLASGKIVLF
-13 YQDGNLHFGII
+13 FQDGNLQSGII
-24 TGIENKHCKV
+24 TEAQNRHYKV
-34 LSEEDESYILPSA
+34 LNQEAKTYILPPA

-52 SDKCY
+52 TQKVY
-57 EPLSSNT
+57 EPASTKT
-64 LKDFEDKI
+64 LEDFEKQIKNKI
-72 RFKMEEQGEIWLQQL
+72 EEEGENWLLQL
-87 QEQKKSFT
+87 QETQDSFT
-95 FDEANSY
+95 FEEICSKF
-102 LGYKDDLERY
+102 GLEGDIERF
-112 ALYLLILQRKDL
+112 ALFILLQQRKDL
-124 LKYKKGVFS
+124 FKFKKDVFS

-140 LKYLKEESETKERAN
+140 LKYLQEEAETRERTR
-155 YLQEVERFLQANRDI
+155 YLKEVEKFLQTYQDLLPSLNI
-170 LLSLDS
+170 LSP
-176 FSIIKYQIFLSLTL
+176 IKDDVSQGFEPESKTQFLS
-190 EFKTRFLAELREL
+190 ELREL
-203 LRCSTPKDLAKVLRK
+203 LRSNTPKDLAKLLRK
-218 FSNDQKLRTLI
+218 YSDGLDLRTLI
-229 RNLRLLLGD
+229 RNIRLLLRD

-257 AEVLEEARKLQDK
+257 SEILRESQKLQEK
-270 LQQETSR
+270 LKQEAEN
-277 QNIANLDAFTID
+277 QNVTNLEAFTID
-289 AADSPDYDDAI
+289 AIDSPDYDDAI
-300 SLQESK
+300 SLQKQEQ
-306 PGWILGIHISDVGG
+306 GWILGIHISDVGG
-320 QLPLNSPV
+320 QLPLNSSI
-328 FNEACERVS
+328 FREACERVS

-352 LSSDAFSL
+352 LSKEAFSL
-360 KAGENRKV
+360 KAGEKRKV

-374 LDKEFKIQKEEF
+374 MDKEFKIEKEVF
-386 KSEYICV
+386 KQEYITV

-399 KDMDSYLTKH
+399 EEVDRYLTSH
-409 QHSTLFQIVR
+409 QNSTLLQIVHHIHNGR
-419 NINQGHKIFES
+419 QIFES
-430 NGKTRYEWNV
+430 GGKRRYEWNV
-440 VCKNGELMM
+440 VCKNGELAM
-449 ECIDFYSPSR
+449 ECIDFYSPAR
-459 LLVEELMVLYNRS
+459 LLIEELMVLYNRT
-472 LAEYASASG
+472 LAEYASAKG
-481 LPCIYRNIAQYEESG
+481 LPCIYRNIAQYEGEEGNSH
-496 DEDSNNYYQAFL
+496 NYCQAFL
-508 STEAGFHPGIGSR
+508 STKAAFHPGIGSK

-541 FEALLNQNRPPFSE
+541 FEALLNQKRPPFSE

>member
-13 YQDGNLHFGII
+13 YQNGNLHFGII
-24 TGIENKHCKV
+24 TEIENKHWKV
-34 LSEEDESYILPSA
+34 LSEEGKSYILPSA

-64 LKDFEDKI
+64 LKDFEEKI
-72 RFKMEEQGEIWLQQL
+72 RFKMEEQGEVWLQQL
-87 QEQKKSFT
+87 QEQKGSFT
-95 FDEANSY
+95 FEEVNSY
-102 LGYKDDLERY
+102 LGCKDDLERF

-124 LKYKKGVFS
+124 LKCKKGVFS

-140 LKYLKEESETKERAN
+140 LKYLKEEAETKERAN
-155 YLQEVERFLQANRDI
+155 YLQEVERFLQANHDI
-170 LLSLDS
+170 LLFLDS
-176 FSIIKYQIFLSLTL
+176 FSTIKYQNSLSLAP
-190 EFKTRFLAELREL
+190 EFKTRFLAELREI
-203 LRCSTPKDLAKVLRK
+203 LRCGTPKDLAKVLRK
-218 FSNDQKLRTLI
+218 FCNDQKLRTLI
-229 RNLRLLLGD
+229 RNIRLLLGD

-257 AEVLEEARKLQDK
+257 AEVLEAARKLQAELK
-270 LQQETSR
+270 QESRR

-320 QLPLNSPV
+320 QLPLNSPI

-449 ECIDFYSPSR
+449 ECIDFYSPAR
-459 LLVEELMVLYNRS
+459 LLIEEMMVLYNRI
-472 LAEYASASG
+472 LAEYASGSG
-481 LPCIYRNIAQYEESG
+481 LPCIYRNITQYEESG
-496 DEDSNNYYQAFL
+496 DGDSNNYYQAFL
-508 STEAGFHPGIGSR
+508 STEAGFHPGIGSK
-521 AYLHCSSP
+521 AYLHSTSP

-535 IINQAQ
+535 IINQVQ
-541 FEALLNQNRPPFSE
+541 FEALLNKQEPPFSE
-555 EELIKL
+555 EELSKL
-561 IPAIEERVSYL
+561 IPAIEERVLYL
-572 HSVAARSEH
+572 HTVAARSEQ
-581 YWFLRFLQQKYLQR
+581 YWFLCFLQRKYLQQP
-595 TLDAILIRSIT
+595 LNAILIRSMT
-606 DGYIIELTDW
+606 DGYLVEITAW
-616 DKHIFLKSNEI
+616 DKHIFLQSEEI
-627 LPLHH
+627 LPLHN
-632 SVKLILT
+632 SVKLIIS
-639 EVNPD
+639 EVNP
-644 EDWVKGEIIV
+644 EEGWVKGEVIV

>member
-1 MVNLNIGKIVLF
+1 MFNLASGKIVLF
-13 YQDGNLHFGII
+13 FQDGNLQSGII
-24 TGIENKHCKV
+24 TEAQNRHYKV
-34 LSEEDESYILPSA
+34 LNQEAKTYILPPA

-52 SDKCY
+52 TQKVY
-57 EPLSSNT
+57 EPVSTKT
-64 LKDFEDKI
+64 LEDFEKQIKNKI
-72 RFKMEEQGEIWLQQL
+72 EEEGENWLLQL
-87 QEQKKSFT
+87 QETQDSFT
-95 FDEANSY
+95 FEEICSKFGFEGDI
-102 LGYKDDLERY
+102 ERF
-112 ALYLLILQRKDL
+112 ALFILLQQRKDL
-124 LKYKKGVFS
+124 FKFKKDVFS

-140 LKYLKEESETKERAN
+140 LKYLQEEAETRERTR
-155 YLQEVERFLQANRDI
+155 YLKEVEKFLQTYQDLLPSLNI
-170 LLSLDS
+170 LSPIKDDVSQGFDQDS
-176 FSIIKYQIFLSLTL
+176 KTQFLS
-190 EFKTRFLAELREL
+190 ELREL
-203 LRCSTPKDLAKVLRK
+203 LRSNTPKDLAKLLHK
-218 FSNDQKLRTLI
+218 YSDGLDLRTLI
-229 RNLRLLLGD
+229 RNIRLLLRD

-257 AEVLEEARKLQDK
+257 SEILREAQKLQEK
-270 LQQETSR
+270 LKQEAEN
-277 QNIANLDAFTID
+277 QNVTNLEAFTID
-289 AADSPDYDDAI
+289 AIDSPDYDDAI
-300 SLQESK
+300 SLQKQEQ
-306 PGWILGIHISDVGG
+306 GWILGIHISDVGG
-320 QLPLNSPV
+320 QLPLNSSI
-328 FNEACERVS
+328 FKEACERVS

-352 LSSDAFSL
+352 LSKEAFSL
-360 KAGENRKV
+360 KAGEKRKV

-374 LDKEFKIQKEEF
+374 MDKEFKIEKEVF
-386 KSEYICV
+386 KQEYITV

-399 KDMDSYLTKH
+399 EEVDRYLTSH
-409 QHSTLFQIVR
+409 QNSTLLQIVHHIHNGR
-419 NINQGHKIFES
+419 QIFES
-430 NGKTRYEWNV
+430 SGKRRYEWNV
-440 VCKNGELMM
+440 VCKNGELAM
-449 ECIDFYSPSR
+449 ECIDFYSPAR
-459 LLVEELMVLYNRS
+459 LLIEELMVLYNRT
-472 LAEYASASG
+472 LAEYASAKG
-481 LPCIYRNIAQYEESG
+481 LPCIYRNIAQYEEEEGNSH
-496 DEDSNNYYQAFL
+496 NYCQAFL
-508 STEAGFHPGIGSR
+508 STKAAFHPGIGSK

-541 FEALLNQNRPPFSE
+541 FEALLNQKRPPFSE

-627 LPLHH
+627 LPLHN

>member
-1 MVNLNIGKIVLF
+1 MFNLASGKIVLF
-13 YQDGNLHFGII
+13 FQDGNLQSGII
-24 TGIENKHCKV
+24 TEAQNRHYKV
-34 LSEEDESYILPSA
+34 LNQEAKTYILPPA

-52 SDKCY
+52 TQKVY
-57 EPLSSNT
+57 EPASTKT
-64 LKDFEDKI
+64 LEDFEKQIKNKI
-72 RFKMEEQGEIWLQQL
+72 EEEGENWLLQL
-87 QEQKKSFT
+87 QETQDSFT
-95 FDEANSY
+95 FEEICSKF
-102 LGYKDDLERY
+102 GLEGDIERF
-112 ALYLLILQRKDL
+112 ALFILLQQRKDL
-124 LKYKKGVFS
+124 FKFKKDVFS

-140 LKYLKEESETKERAN
+140 LKYLQEEAETRERTR
-155 YLQEVERFLQANRDI
+155 YLKEVEKFLQTYQDLLPSLNI
-170 LLSLDS
+170 LSPIKDDVSQGFGQDS
-176 FSIIKYQIFLSLTL
+176 KTQFLS
-190 EFKTRFLAELREL
+190 ELREL
-203 LRCSTPKDLAKVLRK
+203 LRSNTPKDLAKLLHK
-218 FSNDQKLRTLI
+218 YSNGLDLRTLI
-229 RNLRLLLGD
+229 RNIRLLLGD

-257 AEVLEEARKLQDK
+257 SEILREAQKLHERLKQEAENQNVTNLE
-270 LQQETSR
+270 
-277 QNIANLDAFTID
+277 AFTID
-289 AADSPDYDDAI
+289 AIDSPDYDDAI
-300 SLQESK
+300 SLQKQEQ
-306 PGWILGIHISDVGG
+306 GWILGIHISDVGG
-320 QLPLNSPV
+320 QLPLNSSI
-328 FNEACERVS
+328 FREACERVS

-352 LSSDAFSL
+352 LSKEAFSL
-360 KAGENRKV
+360 KAGEKRKV

-374 LDKEFKIQKEEF
+374 MDKKEFKIEREVF
-386 KSEYICV
+386 KQEYITV

-399 KDMDSYLTKH
+399 AEVDRYLTSH
-409 QHSTLFQIVR
+409 QNSTLLQIVHH
-419 NINQGHKIFES
+419 IHKGRQIFES
-430 NGKTRYEWNV
+430 GGKRRYEWNV
-440 VCKNGELMM
+440 VCKNGELTM
-449 ECIDFYSPSR
+449 ECIDYYSPAR
-459 LLVEELMVLYNRS
+459 LLIEELMVLYNRT
-472 LAEYASASG
+472 LAEYAFAKG
-481 LPCIYRNIAQYEESG
+481 LSCIYRNIAQYEGEEGNSH
-496 DEDSNNYYQAFL
+496 NYCQAFL
-508 STEAGFHPGIGSR
+508 STKAAFHPGIGSR